1 MRARAIALFALLL
14 LLVLPLPAQNAYPT
28 KGQVRAIL
36 KDAKSVLAQF
46 EKVTDRIEFA
56 RWDAPHGLISQR
68 KAELKLIRRGVIPAA
83 RRWMADMRAS
93 ERASGRALFIVF
105 THLDSVRNHAR
116 MYSDMVHEYERN
128 AELGAELSEISGKA
142 TDVIRK
148 LLPILSGQ
156 FEAEQFELRACR
168 ASTR

>member
-1 MRARAIALFALLL
+1 MRARAIVLFALLL

-28 KGQVRAIL
+28 NGQVRAIL

-46 EKVTDRIEFA
+46 EKVTDRIDFA

-93 ERASGRALFIVF
+93 GKSIWSRAVHRVHTSGFCQESRKNVF
-105 THLDSVRNHAR
+105 RYGS
-116 MYSDMVHEYERN
+116 
-128 AELGAELSEISGKA
+128 
-142 TDVIRK
+142 
-148 LLPILSGQ
+148 
-156 FEAEQFELRACR
+156 
-168 ASTR
+168 